1 MKAVLVGL
9 GAVGARSARQ
19 LLSSKSVNELVVFS
33 RHPARAGPRLAAL
46 GGGGALSLEELS
58 VPAFSDALA
67 GAAVTLLTAP
77 GRCRREA
84 EASLAAGVPVI
95 ATSDD
100 PHDVRSL
107 LELDDEATRAGVA
120 VAAGAGMVPGLS
132 CLLAA
137 WAATIMDEVTEVHV
151 ASLGTGGP
159 ACARRRHAALREAT
173 EEWRD
178 GAVAR
183 RVAGS
188 GRELVW
194 FPDQAGADCYRV
206 NRPDP
211 MLLTRAF
218 PGLRSVTTR
227 AAASRRDRLTSW
239 LPMLRQPHPEGT
251 VGALRV
257 EVRGR
262 RAGAAETVVLGSSG
276 RPALLAGAVAAVAAV
291 RATSGQLRPGAGGL
305 ASLVSA
311 PGEFL
316 AELTDRGV
324 PIMTF
329 EGSGIASPRE

>member
-1 MKAVLVGL
+1 MGL

-19 LLSSKSVNELVVFS
+19 LLSSKAVDELVVFS
-33 RHPARAGPRLAAL
+33 RDPAKAGTRLAAL
-46 GGGGALSLEELS
+46 GGGGALSLEPLTASALS
-58 VPAFSDALA
+58 RALP
-67 GAAVTLLTAP
+67 GAAVTLLAAP
-77 GRCRREA
+77 VHGRSAA
-84 EASLAAGVPVI
+84 EASLGAGVPVVS
-95 ATSDD
+95 TSDD
-100 PHDVRSL
+100 PHEARSL
-107 LELDDEATRAGVA
+107 LMLDDEARRRDLPV
-120 VAAGAGMVPGLS
+120 VVGACMVPGLS

-137 WAATIMDEVTEVHV
+137 WAAELMDDVTEVHV

-159 ACARRRHAALREAT
+159 ACARRHHAALREGV

-178 GAVAR
+178 GVAVR

-194 FPDQAGADCYRV
+194 FPEYAGADCYRV

-211 MLLTRAF
+211 LLLARAF
-218 PGLRSVTTR
+218 PGLRSATTR
-227 AAASRRDRLTSW
+227 AAASRRDRFTSW

-262 RAGAAETVVLGSSG
+262 RAGAAETVVVGSSG
-276 RPALLAGAVAAVAAV
+276 RPALLAGALAAAAAV
-291 RATSGQLRPGAGGL
+291 RAAGGQLRAGAGGL
-305 ASLVSA
+305 ASLVNA

-316 AELTDRGV
+316 SELSDRGV

-329 EGSGIASPRE
+329 GDAGASSTGQ